1 MGRICRK
8 GRFYAWSERVR
19 GWKMIRMVSGWN
31 QWENCQHEC
40 EYFSTPCK
48 LCNHKHEHEYFS
60 LACKCCRDCEWNTF
74 LYMLYAVRMVVQ
86 QICCW
91 VFWLRYIKYIAKGL
105 SSHAMDLVVCVNPS
119 SSSCCTPAWVWV
131 GECFFRYPGSPGQ
144 RVVKRLC
151 VRVIQSNPLKWLALG
166 PGREYPHSQGPL
178 VHVLYFT
185 LCLNGTTQMISI

>member
-1 MGRICRK
+1 MASVWKKKRKAIVGRICRK

-74 LYMLYAVRMVVQ
+74 LYMLYSVRMVVQ

-91 VFWLRYIKYIAKGL
+91 VFWLRYTKYIAKGL

-151 VRVIQSNPLKWLALG
+151 VC
-166 PGREYPHSQGPL
+166 
-178 VHVLYFT
+178 VLYSQT
-185 LCLNGTTQMISI
+185 HLSG